1 MMENFVEIFSI
12 TSTLEIYD
20 DGRVGAELILGFIVH
35 QQLDLSSYDG
45 NCNTIGLKIIEWK
58 SPTNKSLIT
67 VPLFFKNPNVTPR

>member
-35 QQLDLSSYDG
+35 QQFDLSSYDG
-45 NCNTIGLKIIEWK
+45 NCNTIGLK
-58 SPTNKSLIT
+58 L
-67 VPLFFKNPNVTPR
+67 